1 MKILQPATEQELK
14 MYYDLRYEILRKPW
28 NQPYNSTFDEWEKN
42 SVHLLMLD
50 DNGEAI
56 AAGRLQINT
65 AEEGQVRSMAVRE
78 SEQKK
83 GLGTEILLWLEEEAK
98 RRNMKHI
105 ILDAR
110 DGAVNF
116 YKKNGYSVEGDSYIL
131 FDTIPHFRMKKI
143 INNQ

>member
-1 MKILQPATEQELK
+1 